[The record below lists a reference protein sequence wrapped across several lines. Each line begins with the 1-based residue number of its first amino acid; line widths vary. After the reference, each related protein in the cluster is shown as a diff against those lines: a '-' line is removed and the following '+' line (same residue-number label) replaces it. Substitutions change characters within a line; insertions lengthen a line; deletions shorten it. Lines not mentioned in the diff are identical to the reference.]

1 MWWNLSRIP
10 VFHFRIVTSPA
21 GPWAS
26 RLDILSQLSLPDNH
40 PLLVG
45 TGISELG
52 EQVVVH
58 GTSWKSD
65 NMVPSPRTGEEEQQN
80 TKLQGV
86 CCLIKSVYC
95 VQCYGDAT
103 HQAHSWAWGPDVS
116 LESVRAPSPLSS
128 TSSNH
133 FISHMRIWRPRKGEP
148 LARGHTALIQQN
160 IKYLLCQAL
169 CLGLGILKS
178 EQNSHKLQFHG
189 VYTWVEEMGKKQ
201 VNTWNQRLW

>member
-1 MWWNLSRIP
+1 MWWNLSKIP

-40 PLLVG
+40 PFPAG

-95 VQCYGDAT
+95 VQYYGDAT
-103 HQAHSWAWGPDVS
+103 RQAHSWAWGPDVS
-116 LESVRAPSPLSS
+116 LKSQSELQVLSAAPPPTTSFHTWGDGGPERESHLPEATQHSFNKILS
-128 TSSNH
+128 TYYAKH
-133 FISHMRIWRPRKGEP
+133 Y
-148 LARGHTALIQQN
+148 A
-160 IKYLLCQAL
+160 
-169 CLGLGILKS
+169 
-178 EQNSHKLQFHG
+178 
-189 VYTWVEEMGKKQ
+189 
-201 VNTWNQRLW
+201 